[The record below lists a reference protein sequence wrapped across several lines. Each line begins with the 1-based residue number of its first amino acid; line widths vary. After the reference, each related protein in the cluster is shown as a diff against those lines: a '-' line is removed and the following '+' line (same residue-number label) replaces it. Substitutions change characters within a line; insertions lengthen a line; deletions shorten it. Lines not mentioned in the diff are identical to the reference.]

1 MKASTQQNLKTLGI
15 TFFVLIVLNVLG
27 SLFFHRFDLTKD
39 KRYTLSETSLQI
51 VKQVK
56 NPLSIKIYMQGDLPA
71 DFKRLQQETKQLL
84 EEFQA
89 YNSNIVF
96 EFVNP
101 LENGEDNMDVV
112 KSLYQK
118 GLTPINITVDDKGKQ
133 SQAMVF
139 PWAIAV
145 YNNKEV
151 NIPLLK
157 NIMGTSTTQKVIG
170 SIQHLEYSIAD
181 GINKISKD
189 RQKKVA
195 IIKGNGEL
203 KEVHIAKMLM
213 QIRES
218 YYIGPFTLDSVAKN
232 PTGTLDA
239 LKKYDLAI
247 ISKPTESFSD
257 EEKQVLD
264 QFIMNGGKTLWL
276 IDQVAADMDSLY
288 NQAGAT
294 LAYPRD
300 LNLNDMFFKY
310 GFRINPD
317 LVKDEQGSK
326 LKLATGEQGSATQYQ
341 EFIWKFA
348 PIVIPANSNP
358 IVKNLGQIKFDFASP
373 IDTLKNGIKKTVLLQ
388 SSPYSKVIGTPT
400 EISLNSV
407 NEKTSPQDYIN
418 KGNIPLSVLLEGSF
432 HSAFENRVLPFK
444 ENSFLAKGK
453 PTKMI
458 VIADG
463 DLARNQLDKNM
474 MPVELGYDQRTGN
487 LYDNKDFMMNC
498 INYLLDD
505 TGLIN
510 IRSKDVNLPLL
521 DKEKVYKNYSFTQ
534 FITIG
539 LPILILLVFGFVFT
553 YIRKR
558 KYGKQMLIKNLQN

>member
-1 MKASTQQNLKTLGI
+1 MKASTKQNLKTLGI
-15 TFFVLIVLNVLG
+15 TIFILVVLNVLG
-27 SLFFHRFDLTKD
+27 TLFFQRFDLTKD
-39 KRYTLSETSLQI
+39 KRYTLSPTSLGI
-51 VKQVK
+51 VKQVQ
-56 NPLSIKIYMQGDLPA
+56 NPLSIKIYMAGDLPA

-89 YNSNIVF
+89 YNKNIVF
-96 EFVNP
+96 EFVDP
-101 LENGEDNMDVV
+101 LENEEESDELT
-112 KSLYQK
+112 KSLFKK
-118 GLTPINITVDDKGKQ
+118 GLTPVNITVDDKGKQ

-145 YNNKEV
+145 YNGKEV

-157 NIMGTSTTQKVIG
+157 NIMGASTTQKVMG

-181 GINKISKD
+181 GINKITKNK
-189 RQKKVA
+189 QKKVA
-195 IIKGNGEL
+195 IIRGNGEL
-203 KEVHIAKMLM
+203 KEIHIAKMLL

-218 YYIGPFTLDSVAKN
+218 YFIGPFTLDSVAKDPN
-232 PTGTLDA
+232 GTLNA

-247 ISKPTESFSD
+247 ISKPTEKFTD
-257 EEKQVLD
+257 EEKEVLD
-264 QFIMNGGKTLWL
+264 QFIMNGGKTIWL

-288 NQAGAT
+288 NDMGAT
-294 LAYPRD
+294 LTYPRD

-317 LVKDEQGSK
+317 LIKDEQGSPI
-326 LKLATGEQGSATQYQ
+326 KLATGEQGSATQYQ
-341 EFIWKFA
+341 DFVWKFA
-348 PIVIPANSNP
+348 PQVYPASQHP
-358 IVKNLGQIKFDFASP
+358 IVKNLGGIKFDFASP

-388 SSPYSKVIGTPT
+388 SSQYSKTIGSPAEINLNMVTEKSTP
-400 EISLNSV
+400 EEYL
-407 NEKTSPQDYIN
+407 N
-418 KGNIPLSVLLEGSF
+418 KGNLPLAVLLEGSF

-444 ENSFLAKGK
+444 DNSFTAKGK
-453 PTKMI
+453 PNKMI

-463 DLARNQLDKNM
+463 DLARNQLDKNR

-487 LYDNKDFMMNC
+487 LYDNKDFIMNC

-510 IRSKDVNLPLL
+510 IRSKDVELPLL
-521 DKEKVYKNYSFTQ
+521 DKEKVYESYTMTQ

-539 LPILILLVFGFVFT
+539 VPILILLVFGLAFT
-553 YIRKR
+553 FIRKR
-558 KYGKQMLIKNLQN
+558 RYSN